1 MRIVTKSRTESQE
14 GRKCCPLRRVQVG
27 APKRRSIATP
37 VSALLLAVSAL
48 LLAVA
53 LLATHA
59 TLLATHATLLATHA
73 TLLATHAT
81 LAAVLVVLDV
91 VPARPGGA
99 GLLALGELVDGLLRV
114 VAVERE
120 LPMVVERLRL
130 PGLQPVPRL
139 VLVR

>member
-53 LLATHA
+53 
-59 TLLATHATLLATHA
+59 LLATHA

>member
-59 TLLATHATLLATHA
+59 TLLATHATL
-73 TLLATHAT
+73 
-81 LAAVLVVLDV
+81 AAVLVVLDV
-91 VPARPGGA
+91 VPARPCGA